1 MKKIL
6 FLFVAS
12 LTMLAS
18 CTNSGN
24 ENKTEQTTEPVADT
38 TAVTQKDYV
47 EVLYFHGEKRC
58 NTCRAI
64 ERLTKELLDEQFA
77 NELKTGAIK
86 FQVINFSLPENE
98 AMEKKFEVATPSLFL
113 IKHHNGTE
121 QIENLTG
128 FGFTNA
134 LGSPDAFKDGVK
146 KDLQAMLK

>member
-6 FLFVAS
+6 FLLAAS
-12 LTMLAS
+12 LALLAA
-18 CTNSGN
+18 CTNTGN
-24 ENKTEQTTEPVADT
+24 GNKTEQTTEPTADT

-77 NELKTGAIK
+77 DELKTGTIK

-98 AMEKKFEVATPSLFL
+98 AMARGFEVSTPSLFL
-113 IKHHNGTE
+113 IKHHNDSV
-121 QIENLTG
+121 QMENLTG
-128 FGFTNA
+128 FGFANA

-146 KDLQAMLK
+146 KDLQALLK